1 MSDLMADQWAKYTE
15 RLERALQM
23 ACERLEKEDP
33 KLTADEWKD
42 LFIDEVYKV

>member
-1 MSDLMADQWAKYTE
+1 MKNEERLWKYIE
-15 RLERALQM
+15 RLENALQM

-42 LFIDEVYKV
+42 LFIDEVYK